1 MRAGRVLTILLLTSS
16 VAAAKPKPEPAAAEP
31 ASAEKAVAKPAP
43 TQPMAGDRRRIVG
56 ILDVRVDGVPKEIAA
71 QFQSNLEAHL
81 DSHAYWLAPMSRIHD
96 LMANSTKW
104 TEGCLVGSCLA
115 EVKIQTGAELVLLA
129 ALTGS
134 GTSFGY
140 VVTLVRTDT
149 GRMLSQESERCDVCT
164 VNEALTNATRA
175 AVKLVTSVPD
185 KLPDEAAD
193 NQAALDLAT
202 HKLSKLEDDKK
213 VMHHHHKA
221 VGVGLTVAGLAVAA
235 GGAAL
240 YFAKDHSNAGLAT
253 AAAGGGLALGG
264 LLVLSF

>member
-1 MRAGRVLTILLLTSS
+1 MRAGRVLSILLLTTS
-16 VAAAKPKPEPAAAEP
+16 VAAAKPRPEPAPAEP
-31 ASAEKAVAKPAP
+31 ATADKAAAAKPASSRP
-43 TQPMAGDRRRIVG
+43 VAGDRRRIVG

-71 QFQSNLEAHL
+71 QFQTNLEAHL
-81 DSHAYWLAPMSRIHD
+81 DSRAYWLAPMSRMHEM
-96 LMANSTKW
+96 LANSTKW
-104 TEGCLVGSCLA
+104 TEGCLVGSCLG

-140 VVTLVRTDT
+140 VVTLVRTDS
-149 GRMLSQESERCDVCT
+149 GRMLSQEADRCDVCT
-164 VNEALTNATRA
+164 VNEALTNATLA

-185 KLPDEAAD
+185 TLPDEVAD
-193 NQAALDLAT
+193 NHAAMDLAT
-202 HKLSKLEDDKK
+202 HKLEEDKNEL
-213 VMHHHHKA
+213 HHHHKA
-221 VGVGLTVAGLAVAA
+221 VGIGLTITGLAVAA

-253 AAAGGGLALGG
+253 AAAGGGLAIGG

>member
-1 MRAGRVLTILLLTSS
+1 MRAGAILAALIVASTAPVATAKPLTAQK
-16 VAAAKPKPEPAAAEP
+16 AAATPTSTKPP
-31 ASAEKAVAKPAP
+31 
-43 TQPMAGDRRRIVG
+43 AGDRRRIVG

-71 QFQSNLEAHL
+71 QFQTNLEAQL
-81 DSHAYWLAPMSRIHD
+81 DSQAYWLAPMTRMHD
-96 LMANSTKW
+96 MMANSTKW
-104 TEGCLVGSCLA
+104 TEGCIVGSCLG

-149 GRMLSQESERCDVCT
+149 GRMLSQESQRCDVCT
-164 VNEALTNATRA
+164 VNEALTNATLA

-185 KLPDEAAD
+185 KLPDETEENHAAM
-193 NQAALDLAT
+193 DLAT
-202 HKLSKLEDDKK
+202 HKLEDDKK

-221 VGVGLTVAGLAVAA
+221 VGLGLTLTGLAVAA

-240 YFAKDHSNAGLAT
+240 YFAKDHSSAGLAT
-253 AAAGGGLALGG
+253 AAAGGGLAVGG